1 MNMSIYQNIYEIADK
16 EIQVINDL
24 FADTFSELG
33 EHLESYDEIK
43 DVYNRLIREGYTFE
57 HEKRNIENL
66 SIEHLLI
73 TRLNG
78 YLIYIIGTTYNVE
91 INISNKTNRR
101 W

>member
-1 MNMSIYQNIYEIADK
+1 MSIYQNMYEIVNK
-16 EIQVINDL
+16 ETQIINDL

-33 EHLESYDEIK
+33 EHLESYDEII
-43 DVYNRLIREGYTFE
+43 DVYNRLVSKGYTFE
-57 HEKRNIENL
+57 HETRDMENL
-66 SIEHLLI
+66 STEHRLI

-78 YLIYIIGTTYNVE
+78 YLIYVTGIIHNVV

>member
-1 MNMSIYQNIYEIADK
+1 MSIYQNIYEIADK

-33 EHLESYDEIK
+33 EHLESYDEINN
-43 DVYNRLIREGYTFE
+43 VYNRLIIEGYIFE
-57 HEKRNIENL
+57 HEKRNMGNL
-66 SIEHLLI
+66 LIEHLLI

-78 YLIYIIGTTYNVE
+78 YLIYIIGATHNVA
-91 INISNKTNRR
+91 INISNKTNCR